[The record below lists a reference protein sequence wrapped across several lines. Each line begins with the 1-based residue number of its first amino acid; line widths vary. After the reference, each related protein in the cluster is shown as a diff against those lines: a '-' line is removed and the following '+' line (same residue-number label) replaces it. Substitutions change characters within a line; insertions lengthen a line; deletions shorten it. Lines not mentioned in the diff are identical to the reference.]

1 MSPLLLRRPSLV
13 IVLLGVALL
22 ALLPAI
28 TSAQTTPPR
37 HSFYGSVAEVTI
49 DGVPWDGVSE
59 IELIDQDGA
68 VVDTV
73 LVQGESW
80 VAAAPISAD
89 TARFRQG
96 AALSPI
102 LVVQGGHVTPL
113 VLTLVADGPG
123 RTVTLVR
130 GFNFV
135 TWTGATMAVEDA
147 LATLPTTDRVSAIF
161 EFDAGAQSWDSFRPG
176 AAAFLQSIAE
186 LRANGAYFFLMT
198 GAVTWEM
205 PVEAAPSGT
214 ETLRTGF
221 NAIPW
226 LGADNSAPA
235 AALDAVANA
244 GAVGTIFVFRAG
256 TQSYQVFRPA
266 GLAIPSDLTELDRYD
281 VMFIQASAQ
290 TTITQ

>member
-73 LVQGESW
+73 LVQGEIW
-80 VAAAPISAD
+80 VAAPPSSAD

-96 AALSPI
+96 AALSPT

-130 GFNFV
+130 GFNFI
-135 TWTGATMAVEDA
+135 TWTGATIAVEDA

-161 EFDAGAQSWDSFRPG
+161 AFDAGAQGWDSFRPG
-176 AAAFLQSIAE
+176 APAFVQGIAE

-205 PVEAAPSGT
+205 PVGAAPS
-214 ETLRTGF
+214 
-221 NAIPW
+221 
-226 LGADNSAPA
+226 GADNSAPA

-266 GLAIPSDLTELDRYD
+266 APATLSDLTELDQYD